1 MSSMVR
7 IAAWLAWPVFAIA
20 VLFLL
25 LLVFL
30 AASLS
35 CTCVDCSSYN
45 ASRAGIWKLA
55 MCVEAFQLDC
65 GRLPDQ
71 LDELISEVRPEGCA
85 GPWAR
90 ASDLRDPYGSRFVY
104 RRSADGSSFEVRG
117 IGRDRVY
124 GSADDVTT
132 SDRPWPAR
140 DVLAQAAVGL
150 RDRDPAVVLDPAG
163 AAVVAHGCDR
173 PPHTPDSVPV
183 RGDGHR
189 VNARES
195 AAQREY
201 GRTHRAV

>member
-132 SDRPWPAR
+132 SDRPWPWLETFWRRPLWDCVIVTLPWFSIPLGPPLWLMAAIVRRIRRTAR
-140 DVLAQAAVGL
+140 RCEATA
-150 RDRDPAVVLDPAG
+150 
-163 AAVVAHGCDR
+163 
-173 PPHTPDSVPV
+173 T
-183 RGDGHR
+183 
-189 VNARES
+189 E
-195 AAQREY
+195 
-201 GRTHRAV
+201 